1 MNTRY
6 TPTIVLAFALVVA
19 AVFAGRA
26 EAPHVYAITGA
37 RIVTAAGAP
46 IESGTVLVRNGFI
59 EAVGSGLSAPAD
71 AVVIDG
77 KGLSVY
83 PGLIDMGNSAG
94 LVIPSAE
101 PPRDART
108 LMEIER
114 ARRQFILRPQL
125 EAAACLRA
133 DAPELRRLA
142 AAGITT
148 VLSVPTG
155 DVIKGRSS
163 LINVVAP
170 DDEPQ
175 IGNLADERRGQ
186 YVLRTPVALHVSFP
200 TREGD
205 GGYPGSLMGV
215 IAFVRQAFL
224 DGGHYQ
230 LEMALFD
237 RGKKPAT
244 RPVYDAS
251 LEALQPALAGKMP
264 VAFQAGNANEIR
276 RALSLA
282 KEFKL
287 DPIITGAIEADQAA
301 ADLKAQKARVIY
313 SLNFPTRSRMLAPD
327 ADEPIR
333 VLRERANAPKVPAAL
348 DRAGLVFAFESGGLT
363 DPKDF
368 VRNAAKA
375 VKAGLSADAAIR
387 ALTINGATI
396 AGATDRVGSIEKGKI
411 ANLVITDGDLFDEKT
426 TVKHVFVDGRPVA
439 FDAAP
444 AVGGARRGGRG
455 GRGGQ

>member
-1 MNTRY
+1 MNKRY
-6 TPTIVLAFALVVA
+6 TPTILLASALVVA

-37 RIVTAAGAP
+37 RIVTAVGAP

-59 EAVGSGLSAPAD
+59 EAVGASLPAPAD

-77 KGLSVY
+77 KGLYVY

-94 LVIPSAE
+94 VVVPAAE
-101 PPRDART
+101 PPRDAGT

-114 ARRQFILRPQL
+114 ARRQSILRPQL

-142 AAGITT
+142 GAGITT

-155 DVIKGRSS
+155 EMIKGRSS
-163 LINVVAP
+163 LINVVAAE
-170 DDEPQ
+170 DEPQ
-175 IGNLADERRGQ
+175 IGNVADERRGQ

-200 TREGD
+200 LREAG
-205 GGYPGSLMGV
+205 GGYPASLMGA
-215 IAFVRQAFL
+215 IAFVRQAFF

-230 LEMALFD
+230 LEMARYD
-237 RGKKPAT
+237 RVKKSAA

-251 LEALQPALAGKMP
+251 LDALQPALSGKMP
-264 VAFQAGNANEIR
+264 VAFRAGSALEIR
-276 RALSLA
+276 RALNLA

-287 DPIITGAIEADQAA
+287 DPIITGAIEADQAVS
-301 ADLKAQKARVIY
+301 DLKAQKARVIY
-313 SLNFPTRSRMLAPD
+313 SLNYPVRPRTLGPD
-327 ADEPIR
+327 ADETVR
-333 VLRERANAPKVPAAL
+333 TLRERANAPKVPGAL
-348 DRAGLVFAFESGGLT
+348 ENAGVVFAFESAGLA

-375 VKAGLSADAAIR
+375 VKAGLSADAAVR
-387 ALTINGATI
+387 ALTINAATI
-396 AGATDRVGSIEKGKI
+396 AGAADRVGSIEKGKI
-411 ANLVITDGDLFDEKT
+411 ANLVITDGDLFEEKT
-426 TVKHVFVDGRPVA
+426 TVKHVFVDGRLVPI
-439 FDAAP
+439 DATQP
-444 AVGGARRGGRG
+444 PPARRGGRG
-455 GRGGQ
+455 GR